1 MPRQRRIIAGLA
13 GEQAMARI
21 AHIDH
26 HTTLATQTPDPLAA
40 LLGPISSIDLFAAA
54 DLLQRELDD
63 LDRRDSNARLAAA
76 LRQKPYGNR

>member
-1 MPRQRRIIAGLA
+1 MPRRRRIIAGLA

-26 HTTLATQTPDPLAA
+26 HKTLDTHKPDPLAA
-40 LLGPISSIDLFAAA
+40 LLGPISSVDLFAAA

-63 LDRRDSNARLAAA
+63 LDRRDANARLAAA
-76 LRQKPYGNR
+76 LRHKPYGSC